1 MQNDPLS
8 DALSKIKN
16 SVNIGKMDV
25 EIKPASKLIGRVLK
39 IMQDYNYVKE
49 FEFIDNGKGGIFRV
63 KLQPSINSCG
73 AIKPRFSVKREDIEK
88 YEARYLPAQDFGIL
102 IISTNRGLMTHAE
115 AKKNGIGGK
124 LIAYVY

>member
-1 MQNDPLS
+1 LQNDPLS

-16 SVNIGKMDV
+16 SVNIGKLDV

-49 FEFIDNGKGGIFRV
+49 FEFIDNGRGGMFRV

-102 IISTNRGLMTHAE
+102 IISTNRGLMTHSE

>member
-16 SVNIGKMDV
+16 SVNIGKIDV

-49 FEFIDNGKGGIFRV
+49 FEFIDNGRGGIFRV

-102 IISTNRGLMTHAE
+102 IISTNKGLMTHAE

>member
-1 MQNDPLS
+1 LQNDPLS

-49 FEFIDNGKGGIFRV
+49 FEFIDNGRGGIFRV
-63 KLQPSINSCG
+63 RLQPSINSCG

-102 IISTNRGLMTHAE
+102 IISTNRGLMTHSE

-124 LIAYVY
+124 LIAFVY

>member
-49 FEFIDNGKGGIFRV
+49 FEFIDNGRGGIFRV
-63 KLQPSINSCG
+63 RLQPSINSCG

-124 LIAYVY
+124 LIAFVY

>member
-49 FEFIDNGKGGIFRV
+49 FEFIDNGRGGIFRV

-102 IISTNRGLMTHAE
+102 IISTNRGLMTHSE